1 MFKMREIAGLV
12 FLFCNAIYD
21 LKYRKIWGKSMLFF
35 VPLIVVLA
43 ALDKQWTMTDW
54 WLAFIPGILFLAISW
69 IRQEIIGM
77 GDGICILLLGFLWEW
92 DVVIMVCTIALIM
105 AGILGGV
112 LFVLKRVTRKT
123 QIPFIPFLFMAA
135 VMISLKG

>member
-1 MFKMREIAGLV
+1 
-12 FLFCNAIYD
+12 
-21 LKYRKIWGKSMLFF
+21 MLFF